1 MAEAVAAACDKR
13 PVPEIAITGGYLQST
28 LVLDRNLIDEASGL
42 MNEDG
47 SILYLVLKAKDGCL
61 NDLLIQLNVA
71 RRMLVN
77 NLDGTASKV
86 WSQGGYI
93 ALMVLDDR
101 CKQRDDEL
109 QVAASAFDAACQ
121 EMMGTSDSDN
131 AEEEAAEQQ
140 AEA

>member
-1 MAEAVAAACDKR
+1 M
-13 PVPEIAITGGYLQST
+13 TSGYLQST
-28 LVLDRNLIDEASGL
+28 LVLDRSLIDEFSGL

-47 SILYLVLKAKDGCL
+47 SMLYLVLKAKDGCL

-77 NLDGTASKV
+77 ELDGTASKV

-109 QVAASAFDAACQ
+109 QIAASAFDDACQ
-121 EMMGTSDSDN
+121 EMMGTADDSNTTSETETDQT
-131 AEEEAAEQQ
+131 EDSQAAE
-140 AEA
+140 